1 MSTKETEKKTQY
13 GLTPYLS
20 SFSVWAFA
28 LGTSIGWGSL
38 VITSNTYLSQAGP
51 LGSVFGLLIGM
62 AVMLVISRNYHY
74 LINRYPDAG
83 GAYAYSKAAFGYD
96 HGFLTAW
103 FLVLTY
109 FAIFWANATSLPLFA
124 RYFLGDLFQFGFRY
138 SIFGYEVYLGE
149 IILSVAAIWIIALLC
164 MNQRKAAAGIMTCLV
179 CLLSIAIIIC
189 FLAAIGKHGGTS
201 FSFQPAMLPEK
212 NALSQIVLIACISP
226 WAFIGFES
234 ISHSS
239 EEFRFP
245 HRKIFRILILS
256 VISATALYLFVML
269 LSVSAYPAEYASWR
283 EYIND
288 IGNLSGIKGLPAFYA
303 AQHYLGNGGILL
315 LILALLAL
323 IITSLIG
330 NIVALSR
337 LILALTKDNILP
349 AVFSKINKHQVP
361 GNALI
366 LIAVISM
373 FIPFLGRTA
382 VGWIVDVTTLGA
394 TVVYGFVS
402 ASALKTAN
410 DSGDKTEKVTGV
422 IGLIVMVVIALYLLL
437 PNLFS
442 AGSMGNTS
450 YILFTVWSILGF
462 FFFRH
467 LLKKD
472 SRKRFGKSIIVWIVL
487 LSLIL
492 FTSLVWMN
500 QRTVATTETAIM
512 NVQEYLNED
521 DETPEEAA
529 LEDVFIRQ
537 QLAQIYRANAVSMVI
552 VIGLF
557 GVSLITLLNIYS
569 LMRKRAEQSEMELGV
584 VRTMA
589 NTDPLTG
596 VKSKHAYAEKE
607 MLINQQI
614 KEDLIS
620 EFSVVVCDVNGLK
633 HINDTLGHKAGDEYI
648 KEASRLICVLF
659 QHSPVFRVGGDE
671 FVVVMTGQDYAN
683 RDQIMKQMQEQ
694 VEENLKQG
702 KVVVSAGLSDY
713 IPKEDTSIH
722 DVFERA
728 DAIMYERKKT
738 LKRMG
743 ARVRD

>member
-1 MSTKETEKKTQY
+1 MRTKDTVNKAQY

-20 SFSVWAFA
+20 SVSVWAFA

-51 LGSVFGLLIGM
+51 LGSVIGLLIGM
-62 AVMLVISRNYHY
+62 VAMLVISRNYHY

-124 RYFLGDLFQFGFRY
+124 RFFLGDLFQFGFRY
-138 SIFGYEVYLGE
+138 TIFGYEVYLGE

-179 CLLSIAIIIC
+179 CLLSVAILLC
-189 FLAAIGKHGGTS
+189 FLVAIGKHGGTS

-212 NALSQIVLIACISP
+212 NALSQVVLIACISP

-245 HRKIFRILILS
+245 HRRIFRILVLS

-337 LILALTKDNILP
+337 LILALSKDNILP
-349 AVFSKINKHQVP
+349 AVFSKINKQQVP

-373 FIPFLGRTA
+373 FIPLLGRTA

-394 TVVYGFVS
+394 TIVYGFVS
-402 ASALKTAN
+402 ASALKIAR
-410 DSGDKTEKVTGV
+410 DSGDKTEKVTGL
-422 IGLIVMVVIALYLLL
+422 IGLVVMIVIALYLLL

-442 AGSMGNTS
+442 AGSMENTS

-462 FFFRH
+462 FFFRQ
-467 LLKKD
+467 LLKRD
-472 SRKRFGKSIIVWIVL
+472 SDKRFGKSIIVWVAL

-500 QRTVATTETAIM
+500 QRTVETTENAIL
-512 NVQEYLNED
+512 NVQEYLDEED
-521 DETPEEAA
+521 QNPGETA
-529 LEDVFIRQ
+529 LEEEFVAE
-537 QLAQIYRANAVSMVI
+537 QLVKIHRANAVSMVL

-557 GVSLITLLNIYS
+557 GVSLITLLSIYS
-569 LMRKRAEQSEMELGV
+569 LMRKRADQSEMELGIV
-584 VRTMA
+584 KTMA

-607 MLINQQI
+607 QLTDRQI
-614 KEDLIS
+614 AEDAIP
-620 EFSVVVCDVNGLK
+620 EFAVVVCDVNGLK

-648 KEASRLICVLF
+648 REASRLICRLF
-659 QHSPVFRVGGDE
+659 QHSPVYRVGGDE
-671 FVVVMTGQDYAN
+671 FVVVMTGQDYDN
-683 RDQIMKQMQEQ
+683 RAELMEQLQAQ
-694 VEENLKQG
+694 VEENIETE
-702 KVVVSAGLSDY
+702 KVVVSAGISEY
-713 IPKEDTSIH
+713 IPGEDQKIH

-728 DAIMYERKKT
+728 DALMYERKKE

-743 ARVRD
+743 ARGRA